1 MHQLNQVGGSTRRI
15 VRAICKPWHSSELKN
30 VDLTLHY
37 IFPRVQSDDAVE
49 KRGGD
54 GLIFTSQQN

>member
-37 IFPRVQSDDAVE
+37 IFPRVHSDDAVE
-49 KRGGD
+49 KGG
-54 GLIFTSQQN
+54 GVV